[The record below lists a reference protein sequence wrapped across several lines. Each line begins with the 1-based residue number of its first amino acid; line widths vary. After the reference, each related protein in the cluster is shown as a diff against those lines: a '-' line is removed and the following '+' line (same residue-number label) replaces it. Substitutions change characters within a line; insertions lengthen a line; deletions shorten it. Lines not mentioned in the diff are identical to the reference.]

1 MERLIQMQPASC
13 LKYYE
18 NHEFQFQ
25 DHSNV
30 EDMIHDASK
39 QYYQNSKGLRGILED
54 GTRPW
59 YLGTKYSNLLGLMK
73 LYYVKG
79 KHGWSD
85 QGFTTLLEVFFD
97 MFLENNNVPKSMYV
111 FKKIMKVLGLHYETI
126 HACKKDCILF

>member
-1 MERLIQMQPASC
+1 MHGNVDSNAASASC

-59 YLGTKYSNLLGLMK
+59 YLGTKRMIAFSFEKRM
-73 LYYVKG
+73 
-79 KHGWSD
+79 
-85 QGFTTLLEVFFD
+85 
-97 MFLENNNVPKSMYV
+97 P
-111 FKKIMKVLGLHYETI
+111 I
-126 HACKKDCILF
+126 